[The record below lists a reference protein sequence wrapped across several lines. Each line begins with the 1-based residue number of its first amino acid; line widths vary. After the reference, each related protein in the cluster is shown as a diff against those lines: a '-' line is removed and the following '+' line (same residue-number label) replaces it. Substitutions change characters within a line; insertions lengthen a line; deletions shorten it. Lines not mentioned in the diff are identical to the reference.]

1 MSSRP
6 VVVLVGTLDTKGQE
20 YNFLR
25 EIIEGS
31 GGTTVLVD
39 VGVLGEPVI
48 AADFDRE
55 QVARLAGRN
64 LSELAEAA
72 DRGRALAAMGDG
84 AAAVLASLLE
94 DGRCDAVVIAGGSGA
109 SSIALRAFAVV
120 PFGTPKVLVTTQ
132 IGSAGG
138 QLAGMHDVTLVSPVV
153 DIAGLNRITRS
164 VLSRVAAAI
173 VAAAAV
179 DIPDVT
185 ATGIVFTTMLGLTT
199 TGVTRARE
207 TMEDRGYEVITFHAT
222 GVGGQAMERLIGE
235 TRPSGVLD
243 LTTVELAD
251 EVGGGSKPAGPDRL
265 WTAGRLGIPHVVAP
279 GGTDMLRFGPR
290 DTVPSRFHG
299 RRFHEHNDLVTLV
312 RTTPDECFRIG
323 ERIVRTL
330 ERAGGP
336 CAIVLPTLGVSELST
351 VNGPFHDPECDA
363 ALASALRAGRIRLVE
378 IDDDINGSMFPRR
391 AVSVLEEL
399 IGARRTEKV

>member
-1 MSSRP
+1 MSRRP
-6 VVVLVGTLDTKGQE
+6 VVVLVGTLDTKGRE
-20 YNFLR
+20 YDFLR
-25 EIIEGS
+25 EILERS
-31 GGTTVLVD
+31 GATTVIVD
-39 VGVLGEPVI
+39 VGVLGEPSI

-55 QVARLAGRN
+55 HVARLAGRH
-64 LSELAEAA
+64 LTELAEAA

-84 AAAVLASLLE
+84 AAAVLTSLLE

-109 SSIALRAFAVV
+109 SSIALRAFAAV
-120 PFGTPKVLVTTQ
+120 PFGTPKALVTTQ

-164 VLSRVAAAI
+164 VLARVAAA
-173 VAAAAV
+173 VVGAATV
-179 DIPDVT
+179 EVPDVT
-185 ATGIVFTTMLGLTT
+185 ATGVVFTTMLGLTT
-199 TGVTRARE
+199 AGVTRARE
-207 TMEDRGYEVITFHAT
+207 MMEDQGYEVITFHAT
-222 GVGGQAMERLIGE
+222 GAGGQAMERLIGE
-235 TRPSGVLD
+235 TRPNGVLD

-251 EVGGGSKPAGPDRL
+251 EVGGGSKPAGSDRL

-290 DTVPSRFHG
+290 DTVPSRFVD
-299 RRFHEHNDLVTLV
+299 RRIHEHNDLVTLI

-323 ERIVRTL
+323 QRIVGTL

-336 CAIVLPTLGVSELST
+336 CAIVLPLKGVSELST
-351 VNGPFHDPECDA
+351 ENGPFHDPDCDA
-363 ALASALRAGRIRLVE
+363 AMASALRAGRVRLVE
-378 IDDDINGSMFPRR
+378 IDDDINGSAFASG